1 MRLRRENEI
10 RAPIQFEFGSRAGKK
25 FRSLE
30 NPEIAPAIPRSRP
43 DPQGGRQ
50 VADIWANFGATEPH
64 QLKKRR
70 RRLVPPPC
78 GRL

>member
-1 MRLRRENEI
+1 MRCFCGGKNEI

-50 VADIWANFGATEPH
+50 VADILGELWRNRAASA
-64 QLKKRR
+64 
-70 RRLVPPPC
+70 
-78 GRL
+78 